1 MRDER
6 WNMLYGI
13 WKMLSEAKSAFG
25 GEYVL
30 WRMKYG
36 KSEE

>member
-1 MRDER
+1 MRDGICYME
-6 WNMLYGI
+6 YGI